1 LIKKTLLIERDPHQT
16 RVAVLENDRLAEVA
30 LERHRNRGLVGNLYK
45 GRVTR
50 VLPGMQAAFVDLG
63 LERDAFLYVSDA
75 VVDDET
81 AIEGR
86 PESGSRLALE
96 EDEVT
101 EEDAETVGGEAAGDA
116 AAGDGADAAVR
127 PSIVDLLRQGQEI
140 VVQVRKDALSGKGAR
155 VSAHVTL
162 PSRYLVLLPGSS
174 HLGISRRIQDEAERE
189 RLRAILAEHKPP
201 GAGLIAR
208 TEAEGKSRDDLEADV
223 AFLRG
228 LWASIERR
236 AASARAPSLLHGD
249 LGLAL
254 RAARD
259 LYGAD
264 FDALWVDGE
273 DLYEEVVEFLASG
286 QPELVARVKLDARET
301 GLFERFGVNKEIEA
315 ALESKV
321 WLRSGGYLVINPTEA
336 LVAIDVNTGK
346 YVGRDSLE
354 ETIFR
359 TNMEAAREVVRQIRI
374 RDLGGIIV
382 IDLIDMETAAH
393 REAVF
398 AQLEAELERDRS
410 RTRVLNISEFGLVEL
425 TRKRSRSDLL
435 SQLAQSCPYCHGSG
449 RVKSTSTVC
458 LDVRREVLLHR
469 RRSPRGGGLLVR
481 AHPEVVAALEGEE
494 RAVLDELESR
504 LGGKVLLRGDPQL
517 HHEQFD
523 VLEL

>member
-30 LERHRNRGLVGNLYK
+30 LERHRQRGLVGNLYK

-81 AIEGR
+81 AIDGQ
-86 PESGSRLALE
+86 PERDPAAGAEE
-96 EDEVT
+96 EDGD
-101 EEDAETVGGEAAGDA
+101 DADDVLEGANGAA
-116 AAGDGADAAVR
+116 R
-127 PSIVDLLRQGQEI
+127 PSIVDLLKQGQEI
-140 VVQVRKDALSGKGAR
+140 VVQVRKDALHGKGAR
-155 VSAHVTL
+155 VSAHITL
-162 PSRYLVLLPGSS
+162 PSRYVVFLPNSS
-174 HLGISRRIQDEAERE
+174 HLGVSRRILDGAERA
-189 RLRAILAEHKPP
+189 RLREILAEQKPP

-208 TEAEGKSRDDLEADV
+208 TEAERSSREELEADV
-223 AFLRG
+223 AFLG
-228 LWASIERR
+228 ALWSTIERR
-236 AASARAPSLLHGD
+236 AAEVRAPSLLHGD

-254 RAARD
+254 RAVRD
-259 LYGAD
+259 MYGDD

-273 DLYEEVVEFLASG
+273 ELYEEVVEFLAGS
-286 QPELVARVKLDARET
+286 QPELAARVKLDERET
-301 GLFERFGVNKEIEA
+301 GLFERFGVDSEIEA

-359 TNMEAAREVVRQIRI
+359 TNLEAVREIVRQIRI

-382 IDLIDMETAAH
+382 IDLIDMEMEEH

-398 AQLEAELERDRS
+398 ALLEAELERDRS
-410 RTRVLNISEFGLVEL
+410 RSRVLNISEFGLVEL

-435 SQLAQSCPYCHGSG
+435 TQLAEPCPYCRGSG

-458 LDVRREVLLHR
+458 LDVRREVLEHR
-469 RRSPRGGGLLVR
+469 RRSPRAGDLLVR
-481 AHPEVVAALEGEE
+481 AHPDVVAALEGEE
-494 RAVLDELESR
+494 RAVLDELQGR
-504 LGGKVLLRGDPQL
+504 LGGKVLLRGDAQL

-523 VLEL
+523 LLEL

>member
-1 LIKKTLLIERDPHQT
+1 MKKTLLIERDPHQT
-16 RVAVLENDRLAEVA
+16 RVAVLENDRLAEVS
-30 LERHRNRGLVGNLYK
+30 LERHRHRGRVGNLYQ

-75 VVDDET
+75 VVDDELGLD
-81 AIEGR
+81 ARGEQDGAEPI
-86 PESGSRLALE
+86 
-96 EDEVT
+96 DE
-101 EEDAETVGGEAAGDA
+101 EEDAGTRVEPAES
-116 AAGDGADAAVR
+116 R
-127 PSIVDLLRQGQEI
+127 PSIGDVLKTGQEI
-140 VVQVRKDALSGKGAR
+140 VVQVRKDALHGKGAR

-162 PSRYLVLLPGSS
+162 PSRYLVLLPASP
-174 HLGISRRIQDEAERE
+174 HLGISRRIQDEDERG
-189 RLRAILAEHKPP
+189 RLRELLAALQPP

-208 TEAEGKSRDDLEADV
+208 TEAEGASREDLEADV
-223 AFLRG
+223 ALLTN
-228 LWASIERR
+228 LWGGIERR
-236 AASARAPSLLHGD
+236 AAVARAPSLLHGD

-254 RAARD
+254 RAVRD
-259 LYGAD
+259 VFGGD
-264 FDALWVDGE
+264 FDALLVDGE
-273 DLYEEVVEFLASG
+273 ELYEEVVEFLAPS
-286 QPELVARVKLDARET
+286 QPELVHRVQLDARDV
-301 GLFERFGVNKEIEA
+301 GLFERFGVDKEIEA

-346 YVGRDSLE
+346 FVGRDNLE

-359 TNMEAAREVVRQIRI
+359 TNLEAVREIVRQIRI

-382 IDLIDMETAAH
+382 IDLIDMETEEH
-393 REAVF
+393 RKEVF
-398 AQLEAELERDRS
+398 ALLESELERDRS

-435 SQLAQSCPYCHGSG
+435 TQLAQSCPYCHGSG

-458 LDVRREVLLHR
+458 LDLRREVLRHR
-469 RRSPRGGGLLVR
+469 RRSPRSGLLLR
-481 AHPEVVAALEGEE
+481 AHPDVVAALEGDE
-494 RAVLDELESR
+494 RAVLDDLESR